1 MNRIVTG
8 IVLGVLSVAG
18 LIMLSFNNLS
28 NENKKDK
35 KKTYSIVTEWRL
47 PEVLNE
53 VSGIDWLGNNRLACI
68 QDEDGVIFIFNLKTS
83 KIEMEITFAGH
94 GDYEDIRVI
103 GEDAFVLRSD
113 GAIFKVSN
121 FRKINKTTTKI
132 ETFLT
137 EDHNM
142 ESLARAKDDKALLL
156 VPKNREPED
165 DSYKGVYRF
174 SLVEDKLEKTPIQK
188 LQMKDP
194 LLVDLK
200 GKLRKRLQPSA
211 LGLNPVSK
219 EYYILDG
226 RSKRL
231 IIANEDF
238 ELQKLHFL
246 AKKDFKQAEGI
257 TFSEDGTLYIS
268 NEGKGGKANILEIAL
283 K

>member
-8 IVLGVLSVAG
+8 IVLGVLCVAG
-18 LIMLSFNNLS
+18 LIMLSFNSLS

-47 PEVLNE
+47 PEVLDE
-53 VSGIDWLGNNRLACI
+53 VSGIDWLGDNRLACI

-83 KIEMEITFAGH
+83 KIEKEITFAGH

-103 GEDAFVLRSD
+103 DEDAYVLRSD
-113 GAIFKVSN
+113 GTIFKVSN

-142 ESLARAKDDKALLL
+142 ESLARAKNDKALLL

-165 DSYKGVYRF
+165 DSYKGIYRF
-174 SLVEDKLEKTPIQK
+174 SLAEDKLEETPIQK

-194 LLVDLK
+194 LLADLK
-200 GKLRKRLQPSA
+200 GKLRKKLQPSA
-211 LGLNPVSK
+211 VGLNPVSK

-238 ELQKLHFL
+238 KLKKLHFL

-257 TFSEDGTLYIS
+257 TFSEDGTVYIS